1 MSVRTCLRAPAALLV
16 SLVVLLPG
24 LPATAQPVT
33 AAPVPPVTA
42 SAPDAAAPVS
52 GATTATSTREPAS
65 GGATYVVASGDT
77 LTGIAR
83 AFGTPGGWPQLYAA
97 NRDAIGPWPDR
108 LRPGTQLLLSGAPP
122 VAQPA
127 DQSAQAAYAV
137 ARGDSLRSVAAR
149 LGVEGGWPALYAAN
163 RDAVGPDPDRL
174 AVGTRLVLPASS
186 AAGAPSADA
195 VPPPAPDGGV
205 GTRLGA
211 APETSSAAP
220 VTPSAPAEPGRP
232 AAPAAPAT
240 PATPGAEPAV
250 PGWVVWPLVVVG
262 VLAAAVL
269 LGDPL
274 VALLRRRRAATA
286 SGASGASRAARDEQ
300 QRAPLSLVRPVVD
313 VGTPD
318 EASPS
323 AGAADAPAVHVA
335 QHPTLLVSYSP
346 ADDLVLLLLPE
357 EHDVDDVLQVAR
369 VALPE
374 RAYREVER
382 RLPTPLRP
390 TARGPVSARWAG

>member
-1 MSVRTCLRAPAALLV
+1 MSVRTCLRALAALLV
-16 SLVVLLPG
+16 SFVVLLPG

-42 SAPDAAAPVS
+42 SAPDAAPVS
-52 GATTATSTREPAS
+52 GATTATGTRDPAS
-65 GGATYVVASGDT
+65 GGATYVVTSGDT

-83 AFGTPGGWPQLYAA
+83 AFGTAGGWPQLYAT
-97 NRDAIGPWPDR
+97 NRDAIGPSPDR

-127 DQSAQAAYAV
+127 DQPAQAAYAV

-174 AVGTRLVLPASS
+174 AVGTRLVLPAST
-186 AAGAPSADA
+186 AAGSTSADA
-195 VPPPAPDGGV
+195 VPPAAPDGGV

-211 APETSSAAP
+211 APETSSEAPAA
-220 VTPSAPAEPGRP
+220 PSAPAEPGG
-232 AAPAAPAT
+232 PAAPAT

-250 PGWVVWPLVVVG
+250 PVWVVWPLVVVG

-274 VALLRRRRAATA
+274 LALLRRRRAATA
-286 SGASGASRAARDEQ
+286 SAASGASRTARDEQ

-313 VGTPD
+313 VGAPD

-390 TARGPVSARWAG
+390 TVRGPVSARWAG